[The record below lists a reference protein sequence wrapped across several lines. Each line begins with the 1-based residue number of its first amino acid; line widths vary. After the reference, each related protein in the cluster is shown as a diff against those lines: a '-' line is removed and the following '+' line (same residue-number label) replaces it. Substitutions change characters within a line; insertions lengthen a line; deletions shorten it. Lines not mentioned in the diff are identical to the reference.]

1 MSVTVANTGTT
12 AVTNNGVTIAGD
24 FAETTTCASSIAAG
38 KSCTVTVT
46 FSPTVSGTRTGA
58 LTISLSS
65 GVQTVSL
72 SGTSAVSG
80 QPGALSLSA
89 STLTFSGYTI
99 GDNPSKSVTV
109 SNTGG
114 SSVGIGSVTIAGDP
128 SFTEKTTCGSALAA
142 AASCTITVTF
152 KPVAYG
158 TFAGTVTLTEVS
170 GAQHAIAVT
179 GVSSADN

>member
-1 MSVTVANTGTT
+1 MSVTVSNPGTT
-12 AVTNNGVTIAGD
+12 AVTNNGVTISGD

-46 FSPTVSGTRTGA
+46 FSPTVSGTRTGT
-58 LTISLSS
+58 LTLSLSS

-80 QPGALSLSA
+80 QPGVLSLSA
-89 STLTFSGYTI
+89 TTLSFSGYTI

-114 SSVGIGSVTIAGDP
+114 TSVGIGSVTIAGDP
-128 SFTEKTTCGSALAA
+128 SLTERTTCGTSLAA
-142 AASCTITVTF
+142 AANCTITVTF

-158 TFAGTVTLTEVS
+158 TFAGTVALTEAS
-170 GAQHAIAVT
+170 GAQHTIAVS
-179 GVSSADN
+179 GVSSPDN